1 MTDKQ
6 REIKL
11 IKLQDKLSSLEY
23 KLFLAEREESAKL
36 ERRGWGYGMRHSKI
50 GFSTRKSDNLK
61 KRIEI
66 CKQKIAELCAEKL
79 MEN

>member
-36 ERRGWGYGMRHSKI
+36 ERRGWGMECVIPKL
-50 GFSTRKSDNLK
+50 GFQPVSLIT
-61 KRIEI
+61 
-66 CKQKIAELCAEKL
+66 
-79 MEN
+79 